1 MPEKTGLPVKYS
13 KVNSFQG
20 ESPYKSTGIQLT
32 PVQRRAVKQVEE
44 LFNQGWNELE
54 IEEVL
59 SQQRDV
65 DYKPQNDTERITT
78 AFIPITNGLSNVP
91 LLSKISKF
99 TRTLDKL
106 TFQKKRQEGI
116 GFKVTCDISGNNA
129 IVSKITDPGLLGKGL
144 CVGAVVTHI
153 GDLEVTG
160 MDHFEI
166 LDRYRKCSGVFP
178 MVFAV
183 PGLKPHTFTPEVVR
197 KSGHKLTSFLLILS
211 CLLSI
216 AALTYNEIH
225 IAEIKNFPCKEND
238 GDFTTFGTCVGK
250 NLDLKFRWNEIDI
263 LDGSTA
269 ETHSY
274 KELQSNPLHG
284 GEWDQVTKPG
294 VLFFSCTIA
303 SIVLYIFLLLLSI
316 ILASRRPKS
325 LIAEFGETIR
335 SVFII
340 LNMIVCLTT
349 LSTWAAWISEFN
361 FPGSIKVGDS
371 WVEISEMST
380 SNTLSTSLIL
390 EIVASFF
397 MLVSIFTAVIQK

>member
-1 MPEKTGLPVKYS
+1 MPEKTELPVKYS

-20 ESPYKSTGIQLT
+20 ESSTTGIQLT
-32 PVQRRAVKQVEE
+32 PMQQRAVKQVEE

-59 SQQRDV
+59 IQQRDL
-65 DYKPQNDTERITT
+65 DYRPQNDTERITT
-78 AFIPITNGLSNVP
+78 AFIPVTSGISNVP
-91 LLSKISKF
+91 LLSKISRY
-99 TRTLDKL
+99 TRSLDKL
-106 TFQKKRQEGI
+106 TFQKKRQNGV

-129 IVSKITDPGLLGKGL
+129 IVSKITDPRLLEQGL

-153 GDLEVTG
+153 DDLEVTS

-166 LDRYRKCSGVFP
+166 LDKYRKCNGAFS

-183 PGLKPHTFTPEVVR
+183 PGLRPHTYSPEVVR

-211 CLLSI
+211 CFLSI

-225 IAEIKNFPCKEND
+225 VGEVKNFPCVS
-238 GDFTTFGTCVGK
+238 GDQGFAFSCEGR
-250 NLDLKFRWNEIDI
+250 NIDLKFRWNEIDI
-263 LDGSTA
+263 LEGSTT

-274 KELQSNPLHG
+274 KELQGNPTHG
-284 GEWDQVTKPG
+284 AEWEQVTKPG
-294 VLFFSCTIA
+294 ALFFGCTIA

-325 LIAEFGETIR
+325 LIEESGETIR

-349 LSTWAAWISEFN
+349 LSTWAAWISEFD

-380 SNTLSTSLIL
+380 SNSLSTSLIL
-390 EIVASFF
+390 MIVASFF